1 MDDVKRLYDLIDQLK
16 KQLDGLEKENEELKQ
31 LMENDRGNDKNM
43 DKIQEQI
50 DEMNN
55 RIKQLENQMMD
66 KVNCDDFDNLI
77 AQMKG

>member
-1 MDDVKRLYDLIDQLK
+1 
-16 KQLDGLEKENEELKQ
+16 
-31 LMENDRGNDKNM
+31 MENDRGNDKNM